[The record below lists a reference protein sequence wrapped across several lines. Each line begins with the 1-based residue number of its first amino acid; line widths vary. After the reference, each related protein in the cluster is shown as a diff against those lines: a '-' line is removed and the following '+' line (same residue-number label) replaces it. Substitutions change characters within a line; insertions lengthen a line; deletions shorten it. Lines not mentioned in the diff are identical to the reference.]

1 MFQSELEEIESRS
14 ETYPETRGFLNLLK
28 GLLSTTIP
36 GSLGVGYRQPG
47 LIPYLNFVK
56 ESVFL
61 KFDIRAYSD
70 NNEMVRFIRITLFR
84 MCLMYRGTSSN
95 GRALA

>member
-84 MCLMYRGTSSN
+84 MC
-95 GRALA
+95 